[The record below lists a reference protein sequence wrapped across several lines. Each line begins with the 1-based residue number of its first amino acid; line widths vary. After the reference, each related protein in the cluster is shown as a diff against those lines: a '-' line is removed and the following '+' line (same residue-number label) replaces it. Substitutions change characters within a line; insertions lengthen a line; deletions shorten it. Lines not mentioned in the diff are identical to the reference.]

1 MRSRLVGSFVALT
14 VVILVVFGIPLR
26 SFVENVERERLITSL
41 ERDAFILA
49 GHAKETLD
57 IESGSELPSLEPF
70 IADDA
75 QRTEAKVVVTNQ
87 SGVVIA
93 SNDDTLTIGTSFA
106 NRPEIQ
112 RALKGEP
119 AVGERTSSTLGEDLV
134 FVAVPVLSGEDVL
147 GAVRFSNPQS
157 VIDDEVNESLL
168 GIALAGL
175 FTVLAGV
182 ALAIPVA
189 LRIAQPISRLR
200 KNADAL
206 ARGEFNNRA
215 NAEQGPKE
223 IRELAMSFN
232 TMSSRL
238 GLMMKGQR
246 EFNSAVSHQLRTPL
260 TALRLR
266 LEYLE
271 RSISSDDKEV
281 MDAVEA
287 SQDEVDRL
295 QEIIEQLLNLARMES
310 GVIPQVEVDVNKVVS
325 QRLEM
330 WAPLAEERDVHI
342 VSDVEPGLSCKMIE
356 GGLDQILDNYIDN
369 ALGVSEAGQTITIRG
384 YESARRIVVEVQ
396 DLGPGLNDEERVDAF
411 DRFWR
416 SVSNQNKPGTGLGLA
431 IVRQIAAASGAEVR
445 LLNRED
451 ARRGLIARVVCATA

>member
-1 MRSRLVGSFVALT
+1 MRARLVGSFVALT
-14 VVILVVFGIPLR
+14 IVILVVFGIPLR
-26 SFVENVERERLITSL
+26 SFMENVEEERLLTSL

-49 GHAKETLD
+49 GHAKETLNT
-57 IESGSELPSLEPF
+57 IAGSDLPSLEPF
-70 IADDA
+70 IADHA
-75 QRTEAKVVVTNQ
+75 ERTDAKVVVTNS
-87 SGVVIA
+87 SGIVVA
-93 SNDDTLTIGTSFA
+93 SNDVALSIGASFG

-112 RALKGEP
+112 QALLGEP

-134 FVAVPVLSGEDVL
+134 FVAVPVFSGDDVL
-147 GAVRFSNPQS
+147 GVVRFSSPRS
-157 VIDDEVNESLL
+157 VVDSNVNQALL

-182 ALAIPVA
+182 ALAIPIA
-189 LRIAQPISRLR
+189 LRLAQPITRLK
-200 KNADAL
+200 KNADAV
-206 ARGEFNNRA
+206 ARGEFDNRA
-215 NAEQGPKE
+215 NVDEGPRE
-223 IRELAMSFN
+223 IRELALAFN

-246 EFNSAVSHQLRTPL
+246 EFNGAVSHQLRTPL

-266 LEYLE
+266 LEFLE
-271 RSISSDDKEV
+271 RNISSENREV
-281 MDAVEA
+281 IDAVEA

-310 GVIPQVEVDVNKVVS
+310 GVIPQVTVDVHEVVA

-330 WAPLAEERDVHI
+330 WAPLAEEKGVEI
-342 VSDVEPGLSCKMIE
+342 VSRVEPGLFCKMID

-369 ALGVSEAGQTITIRG
+369 ALSVSESGQSIVVFG
-384 YESARRIVVEVQ
+384 YEKSRRVVVEVH
-396 DLGPGLNDEERVDAF
+396 DEGPGLNDAEKIDAF

-431 IVRQIAAASGAEVR
+431 IVKQIAAASGAEVSLDDR
-445 LLNRED
+445 PDSRN
-451 ARRGLIARVVCATA
+451 GLVARVECSAI